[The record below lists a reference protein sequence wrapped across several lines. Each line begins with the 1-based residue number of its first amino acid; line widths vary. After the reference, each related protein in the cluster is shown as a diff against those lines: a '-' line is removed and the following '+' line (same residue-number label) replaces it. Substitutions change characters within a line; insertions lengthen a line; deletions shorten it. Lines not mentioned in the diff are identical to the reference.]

1 MDGVRWR
8 ARAGTSWSTPSR
20 EGSQL
25 LCLSGR
31 PSPGGRLAWL
41 PGNWLEPKEW
51 VLQAC
56 SVSTVLPLA
65 CTPTS
70 LAALPRG
77 AELKALLLFPWGG
90 GWQGPG
96 QAQLS
101 AGGWWGDSRE
111 PGSIPVCLTD
121 EECQER
127 GVEFVPACLLHKR
140 RRREDQQDG
149 DGPPRPREAFW
160 EPPSS
165 DDGVAPSDSDDSMTD
180 LYPRKLQCSGSGS
193 RLSPRI
199 PSASRS
205 LLLHVRLWSW
215 AWLTPRHKWCT

>member
-1 MDGVRWR
+1 MRWR
-8 ARAGTSWSTPSR
+8 ARAGTSWSPPSR

-25 LCLSGR
+25 LCLSG
-31 PSPGGRLAWL
+31 PQSPGGRLAWL
-41 PGNWLEPKEW
+41 PGNWLEPKER
-51 VLQAC
+51 VLQPC
-56 SVSTVLPLA
+56 LVSAGPPLA
-65 CTPTS
+65 RTPTH

-96 QAQLS
+96 QAQLC
-101 AGGWWGDSRE
+101 AGGRWGDTRE
-111 PGSIPVCLTD
+111 PGSVVVCLTD

-127 GVEFVPACLLHKR
+127 GVEFVPACLLQK

-165 DDGVAPSDSDDSMTD
+165 NDGAASSDSDDSMTD
-180 LYPRKLQCSGSGS
+180 LYPRKLECSGSGS
-193 RLSPRI
+193 QLSPRI

-215 AWLTPRHKWCT
+215 AWLTPQHRRCT